1 MVFNTNI
8 HTLKGTQ
15 NFLGIRSEFRF
26 FYGKNIINF
35 IYERKK
41 FYQKNFQKDI
51 WLGIEEQEKKI
62 IIQYSRTLV
71 TTVVYFVVM
80 IVPRLQGPILR

>member
-1 MVFNTNI
+1 MFNTNI

-41 FYQKNFQKDI
+41 FHQKNFPKDI
-51 WLGIEEQEKKI
+51 WLGIEGQEKKI
-62 IIQYSRTLV
+62 INQFLKT
-71 TTVVYFVVM
+71 
-80 IVPRLQGPILR
+80 